1 MFLEVNEF
9 VKLYVEA
16 NGLFYVKYLYSVLGF
31 VEEGGC
37 DFGESE
43 FIQEIDGDLFYETLK
58 SHYGLELFL
67 ERWHGDH
74 LLKRIGAEYLDI
86 VPREFSETGRSQYK
100 KYKTLEEA
108 IKDRVLCDL
117 KKLGIKKI
125 KFMGE
130 IHEGVKYQKTNTK
143 NTKSSAAD
151 PD

>member
-1 MFLEVNEF
+1 MTDF
-9 VKLYVEA
+9 VREYVHS
-16 NGLFYVKYLYSVLGF
+16 NGRFYLKYLYSVLGF
-31 VEEGGC
+31 VEEGGR

-43 FIQEIDGDLFYETLK
+43 FIQEADGDLFYETLK

-86 VPREFSETGRSQYK
+86 LPREYSETGRSQYK

-108 IKDRVLCDL
+108 SKDRVLYDL

-130 IHEGVKYQKTNTK
+130 IHEGVKYQKINTK
-143 NTKSSAAD
+143 NMKSSATNLD
-151 PD
+151 